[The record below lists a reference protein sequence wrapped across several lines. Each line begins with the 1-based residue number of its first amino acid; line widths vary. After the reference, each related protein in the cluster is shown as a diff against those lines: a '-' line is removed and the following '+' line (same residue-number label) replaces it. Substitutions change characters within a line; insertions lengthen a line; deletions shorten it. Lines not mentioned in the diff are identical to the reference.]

1 MICSNLNQAKGK
13 ELTVV
18 NELKELMLKIGID
31 ENIVKEVDPTQAIA
45 GQVMD
50 SADYPAFIVAIEER
64 YGVKIA
70 DRYSL
75 KLRSLNDFKNY
86 IKPGE

>member
-1 MICSNLNQAKGK
+1 M
-13 ELTVV
+13 TVI

-31 ENIVKEVDPTQAIA
+31 ESIVNEVNPTQPLA
-45 GQVMD
+45 GHIMD

-64 YGVKIA
+64 FGVKIA

-75 KLRSLNDFKNY
+75 KLKSLNDFKDFIY
-86 IKPGE
+86 PGA